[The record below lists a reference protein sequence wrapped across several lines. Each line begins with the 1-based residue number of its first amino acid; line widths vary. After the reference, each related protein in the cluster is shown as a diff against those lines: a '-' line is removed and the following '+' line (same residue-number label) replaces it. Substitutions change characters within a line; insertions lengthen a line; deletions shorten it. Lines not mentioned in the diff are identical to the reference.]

1 MDHDPTAVAEMVSSC
16 TSACCNAVR
25 PERCAQSCLFGSR
38 RRGEDL
44 VPVRMRAATY
54 KMPEADFERLM
65 DIIKTDETQY
75 VYELAFLLFVECGT
89 EYTLQQVLESLK
101 RHGCAF

>member
-1 MDHDPTAVAEMVSSC
+1 
-16 TSACCNAVR
+16 
-25 PERCAQSCLFGSR
+25 
-38 RRGEDL
+38 

-101 RHGCAF
+101 RHGCAFCV

>member
-1 MDHDPTAVAEMVSSC
+1 MTESAKTRYTAVAKYFEGKTLDQIAADLGLPRLDAEMVSSC

-54 KMPEADFERLM
+54 KMPEADFESVH
-65 DIIKTDETQY
+65 KAEN
-75 VYELAFLLFVECGT
+75 
-89 EYTLQQVLESLK
+89 
-101 RHGCAF
+101 

>member
-1 MDHDPTAVAEMVSSC
+1 M
-16 TSACCNAVR
+16 
-25 PERCAQSCLFGSR
+25 
-38 RRGEDL
+38 
-44 VPVRMRAATY
+44 PVRMRAATY

-89 EYTLQQVLESLK
+89 EYTPM
-101 RHGCAF
+101 

>member
-1 MDHDPTAVAEMVSSC
+1 MDHDPTVVAEMVSSC

-54 KMPEADFERLM
+54 KMPEVDFERLM

-75 VYELAFLLFVECGT
+75 VYELAFLNIRQPGTFVVT
-89 EYTLQQVLESLK
+89 YD
-101 RHGCAF
+101 A

>member
-1 MDHDPTAVAEMVSSC
+1 
-16 TSACCNAVR
+16 
-25 PERCAQSCLFGSR
+25 
-38 RRGEDL
+38 
-44 VPVRMRAATY
+44 
-54 KMPEADFERLM
+54 MPEADFERLM